1 MNIPKQSLMK
11 QVRKSC
17 IECCGGYKKEVLYC
31 SSLSC
36 HLWYFRLGKS
46 AQSAVNEYGPKYE
59 EIFKPDNFMEGRKFC
74 PDKNVSELK
83 L

>member
-17 IECCGGYKKEVLYC
+17 IECCGDSKKEVLFC
-31 SSLSC
+31 SCSC
-36 HLWYFRLGKS
+36 PLWFFRLGKS
-46 AQSAVNEYGPKYE
+46 AQSTINEYGKKYE
-59 EIFKPDNFMEGRKFC
+59 EIFKPDNFMEGGKYS